1 MIFAE
6 ALEDTLKSSKTLTE
20 NGAVGYK
27 TSKSSLVDFNFKAS
41 SFRNQSEQEIEN
53 AFADAYN
60 ENPLMAVKLLF
71 MTGDIRQGMGERRTF
86 TVCLKWLAKH
96 HKEIAE
102 KVLSLVPEYSRWDI
116 VVEMLGTEVD
126 STAFEIIGNQF
137 AKDSDNSLN
146 GQPISLLA
154 KWLPSVNT
162 SSQNA
167 RHKARSLC
175 ARLKMTEKQ
184 YRKRLSSLRAVLNVV
199 ETKMSSN
206 KWDSIK
212 YDAVPSKA
220 NILYKDAF
228 LRHDETRRREYLDA
242 LEKGEAKINSSAL
255 FPYEIVAKYHGYKAT
270 TDATVEQL
278 WKALPDYTNGKG
290 ENTLCV
296 IDGSGSMDSNI
307 GNTNF
312 TAHDVAI
319 SLGVYFSEKMP
330 GQFHDQYITFSANPK
345 LVHFDRCKT
354 LYEKV
359 YEARRH
365 YECENTN
372 IYKTFKLILNTAK
385 NHNLK
390 QDEMPKSILIIS
402 DMEFDGAVDLNT
414 SGSSSYWRDK
424 VFGDEFDSK
433 FKTLFERIA
442 DEYQQA
448 GYELPKLVFWN
459 VCSRTGA
466 IPLQQNKNGVILV
479 SGFSPT
485 IASMVFSQKNNPYD
499 VLLEKLNS
507 KRYEPVEKA
516 LA

>member
-1 MIFAE
+1 MIFTE
-6 ALEDTLKSSKTLTE
+6 ALEKTIKSEKTVTE

-86 TVCLKWLAKH
+86 KTCLKWLAKH
-96 HKEIAE
+96 HKEVAE
-102 KVLSLVPEYSRWDI
+102 KVIGLVPEYSRWD
-116 VVEMLGTEVD
+116 VVVDMLGTEVD
-126 STAFEIIGNQF
+126 SVAFSIIRSQLET
-137 AKDSDNSLN
+137 DSDNALN

-167 RHKARSLC
+167 RKKARSLC

-184 YRKRLSSLRAVLNVV
+184 YRRRLSYLRAKLDIV
-199 ETKMSSN
+199 ETKMSAS
-206 KWDSIK
+206 KWESICYDS
-212 YDAVPSKA
+212 VPSKA
-220 NILYKDAF
+220 NLIYKNAF
-228 LRHDETRRREYLDA
+228 MRHDETRRREYLDS
-242 LEKGEAKINSSAL
+242 LENGEAKINSSAL
-255 FPYEIVAKYHGYKAT
+255 FPYEIVAKYSRY
-270 TDATVEQL
+270 DSQPDQTVEQL

-296 IDGSGSMDSNI
+296 IDGSGSMGWRV

-312 TAHDVAI
+312 TCEDVAI

-330 GQFHDQYITFSANPK
+330 GQFHDKYITFSANPK
-345 LVHFDRCKT
+345 LVDFGTCKS
-354 LYEKV
+354 LYEKI

-365 YECENTN
+365 NECENTN
-372 IYKTFKLILNTAK
+372 IYKTFRLILDTAK
-385 NHNLK
+385 NHGMK
-390 QDEMPKSILIIS
+390 QEEMPKSVLVIS
-402 DMEFDGAVDLNT
+402 DMEFDGAVDLGA
-414 SGSSSYWRDK
+414 SGENRFWNGES
-424 VFGDEFDSK
+424 FDDS
-433 FKTLFERIA
+433 FKTLFETIG
-442 DEYQQA
+442 DEYRQA
-448 GYELPKLVFWN
+448 GYKLPKLVFWN

-466 IPLQQNKNGVILV
+466 IPLQENKNGVILV
-479 SGFSPT
+479 SGFNPT
-485 IASMVFSQKNNPYD
+485 IASMVLSQKNDPYE

-507 KRYEPVEKA
+507 TRYDAVEKS

>member
-6 ALEDTLKSSKTLTE
+6 ALEDTLKSEKTLTE

-41 SFRNQSEQEIEN
+41 SFRNQQEQDIEN

-96 HKEIAE
+96 HAE
-102 KVLSLVPEYSRWDI
+102 DAKKVLALVPEYSRWNI

-126 STAFEIIGNQF
+126 ATAFELIQSQLIT
-137 AKDSDNSLN
+137 DSYAALN
-146 GQPISLLA
+146 GKPISLLA

-162 SSQNA
+162 SSQKA
-167 RHKARSLC
+167 RQKARSLC

-184 YRKRLSSLRAVLNVV
+184 YRKRLSSLRAYSNVV
-199 ETKMSSN
+199 EVKMSAN
-206 KWDSIK
+206 KWDAIK
-212 YDAVPSKA
+212 YETVPSKA

-228 LRHDETRRREYLDA
+228 LKHDGQRRQEYLDA
-242 LEKGEAKINSSAL
+242 LEKGETKINSSAL
-255 FPYEIVAKYHGYKAT
+255 FPYEIVAKYNGYGARK
-270 TDATVEQL
+270 DQTVEQL
-278 WKALPDYTNGKG
+278 WKALPDYANGQG

-296 IDGSGSMDSNI
+296 VDGSGSMCSRV
-307 GNTNF
+307 GNTSV
-312 TAHDVAI
+312 TCHDVAI
-319 SLGVYFSEKMP
+319 SLGVYFAEKMP
-330 GQFHDQYITFSANPK
+330 GQFHDKYITFSANPK
-345 LVHFDRCKT
+345 LVSFSKCNS

-365 YECENTN
+365 NECENTN
-372 IYKTFKLILNTAK
+372 IYKTFKLILDTAK
-385 NHNLK
+385 NHSLK
-390 QDEMPKSILIIS
+390 QDEMPKSVLVIS
-402 DMEFDGAVDLNT
+402 DMEFDGAVDLST
-414 SGSSSYWRDK
+414 SGRSNYWSDG
-424 VFGDEFDSK
+424 VVGDQFDSK
-433 FKTLFERIA
+433 CKTLFEKIA

-485 IASMVFSQKNNPYD
+485 IASMVFSQKNDPYD
-499 VLLEKLNS
+499 VLIEKLNS